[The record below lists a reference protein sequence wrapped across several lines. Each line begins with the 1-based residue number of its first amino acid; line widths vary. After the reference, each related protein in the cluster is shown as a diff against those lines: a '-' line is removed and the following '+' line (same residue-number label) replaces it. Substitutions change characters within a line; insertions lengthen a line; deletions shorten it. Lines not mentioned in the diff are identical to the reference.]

1 MYETP
6 EPIIYQ
12 LKVVLLCISPMI
24 WRRLLVCGESTITDL
39 HYIIQISLGWSD
51 DHLHQFRIH
60 GKRYGV
66 ARIGGISFSDD
77 PDTVRL
83 KDLGF
88 RINERFIYE
97 YDFTDGWQHQ
107 IRVEAILAPEF
118 HHCYPICIDGRRAC
132 PPEDCGG
139 PWECMALRQ
148 RYSIG
153 HIMIRLADI
162 IENGGDIEDHHKEFY
177 DLRYWLAAEH
187 FDRKAANS
195 RLYDHAHGKDVFM
208 WV

>member
-97 YDFTDGWQHQ
+97 YDFTDGWQLSLS
-107 IRVEAILAPEF
+107 EILSVATVTQPT
-118 HHCYPICIDGRRAC
+118 DR
-132 PPEDCGG
+132 
-139 PWECMALRQ
+139 
-148 RYSIG
+148 IG
-153 HIMIRLADI
+153 AK
-162 IENGGDIEDHHKEFY
+162 NGSDESF
-177 DLRYWLAAEH
+177 A
-187 FDRKAANS
+187 
-195 RLYDHAHGKDVFM
+195 
-208 WV
+208 